1 MLTILDLKKLS
12 DKKIVDTIKI
22 GLGQVKDVNTFTWR
36 YAKDFMDVLVA
47 NNLGVVNFNYGV
59 GKGKY
64 KLSNKLDSIENFTMR
79 VLKFIRNYKIDIDP
93 ITEPVIE
100 PVIKP
105 VIETKRKSLRTE
117 FYKSK
122 LAALTGLEFKKFIKE
137 IDKMKDGVSNATVD
151 ELIGKTFKAIDG
163 NEFSKIEEL
172 IYSYIAGDTN
182 LREIGNQLRMFGLLR
197 NN

>member
-64 KLSNKLDSIENFTMR
+64 KLSNKLDTIEKFSMR
-79 VLKFIRNYKIDIDP
+79 VLKFIRNYKIEIEP

-100 PVIKP
+100 P

-182 LREIGNQLRMFGLLR
+182 LREIGKQLHMFGLLR